1 MGLRDCTMFALMLVN
16 IFSALQALFL
26 PTRHRFIK
34 FYMLGILA
42 FFNFLW
48 IQGNVIADDGSKFVG
63 PAVFTG
69 LTGIVAAAAWL
80 YAGLTHAGGKRAKN

>member
-1 MGLRDCTMFALMLVN
+1 MFALMLVN

-26 PTRHRFIK
+26 PIRHRFIK

-48 IQGNVIADDGSKFVG
+48 IQGNITADDGSKFVG

-69 LTGIVAAAAWL
+69 LTGLVSAAAWL
-80 YAGLTHAGGKRAKN
+80 YAGLTHAKGKGTEN